1 MKKLSSAKQQ
11 EIARAQWDRYER
23 ARDNGHLDYID
34 MAKKCDAYYS
44 GDQWDEYDKM
54 SLEAEGRPA
63 LTINTVLPTINTVLG
78 EQSSRRA
85 DIKFK
90 PRRGGDEEV
99 AHTLTKL
106 YMQIADSNKLDWV
119 EQQVF
124 SDGLIMD
131 GRGYFDARMDFS
143 DHVEG
148 EIRIT
153 AKDPLDILIDPDAK
167 DADPKNWN
175 EVFETKWMT
184 LDEIEELYGKK
195 KAEDLRFI
203 AENGSSFGRDS
214 IEYEET
220 RFGDLDP
227 SDDYFGAD
235 VPGDDEYRNVRSLR
249 VIERQHKKL
258 SRCDF
263 FVDPNTGDQRHS
275 PTTWSDQKKKKFA
288 KQYGLNLISKM
299 IKKVR
304 WTVTCDHVVLHD
316 DWSPYRD
323 FTIIPFF
330 AYFRRGKPFGMVR
343 NLLSPQE
350 QLNKIASQELHIVNT
365 TANSGWMVESGS
377 LVGMTADDLEEHG
390 AETGLVLEYNRGST
404 PPTKINP
411 NSIPTGLD
419 RIAQKA
425 QANIQSISGINDSM
439 LGTDSAEVSGV
450 AIQAKQN
457 RGAVMIQVPLDNL
470 RKSRQ
475 YLAER
480 ILDLIQG
487 FYTEQRVIQVTNEDD
502 PLKPREEMV
511 VNQMTPEGEIINN
524 LTIGEYD
531 VVVATAPARDSFDE
545 VQFAEALNLRQVG
558 VSIPDD
564 AIIEYSHLARKG
576 ELAKRI
582 RMMTGVEQSEE
593 QMQAAA
599 MQQEIQMQQVQLE
612 LAKMQA
618 EVQKLQSEA
627 AVNMAKAQDTAGV
640 APQIRMQELQA
651 KIGMKEQELML
662 RRELASLTNQTRTNQ
677 SQTNAATR
685 IAATAMQ
692 TAAKKEAAKP
702 QQVDIPNIRT
712 TNNQQDIDMSDDKDE
727 NVNTTTFDVMP
738 GADPIEEDDAPAIDL
753 SFPDEPEAKEEE
765 TVEETVAEESEEVVA
780 EEETEEPAEDVEPEA
795 ESEEEPEALKE
806 PEPEPEVEEKPTEPK
821 AKKPMVPKSRLDEVL
836 AKQKELQ
843 KQLEDMRASQAAEEE
858 APEEYDFAAKEVEYQ
873 NALLDGEVEKA
884 TAVRT
889 EIRKAER
896 AQIEFEMT
904 QKMTKTVSQDREA
917 NALQQAASQLENA
930 FPQFNRASDQY
941 DETLTNEVV
950 ELRDA
955 FMMKGDNPVA
965 ALSKAARFVV
975 REYDLVDNA
984 EETPALAS
992 TPNAADEVAKKRKEV
1007 SRKLKAAES
1016 QPPEMPGESSAAK
1029 GESQYDI
1036 NNMTEDEFNS
1046 LPEATLKRLRG
1057 DIL

>member
-34 MAKKCDAYYS
+34 MAQKCDAYYR

-54 SLEAEGRPA
+54 ALESEGRPA

-85 DIKFK
+85 DVKFK

-106 YMQIADSNKLDWV
+106 YMQIADNNKLDWV

-124 SDGLIMD
+124 SDGLILD
-131 GRGYFDARMDFS
+131 GRGYFDVRMDFS

-195 KAEDLRFI
+195 KAEELRFI
-203 AENGSSFGRDS
+203 AENGNSFGRDS
-214 IEYEET
+214 VEYFEN
-220 RFGDLDP
+220 RFGDQE
-227 SDDYFGAD
+227 DDYFGAQ

-263 FVDPNTGDQRHS
+263 YVDPNTGDQRHAPS
-275 PTTWSDQKKKKFA
+275 TWSDSKKKKFA
-288 KQYGLNLISKM
+288 KEYGLNIISKM

-316 DWSPYRD
+316 DWSPYHD
-323 FTIIPFF
+323 FTIVPYF
-330 AYFRRGKPFGMVR
+330 AYFRRGRPFGMIR

-390 AETGLVLEYNRGST
+390 AETGLVLEYNRGSN
-404 PPTKINP
+404 PPSKIQP
-411 NSIPTGLD
+411 NQIPTGLD
-419 RIAQKA
+419 RIAMKA

-457 RGAVMIQVPLDNL
+457 RGAIMIQVPLDNL

-511 VNQMTPEGEIINN
+511 VNQMTPEGTIIND
-524 LTIGEYD
+524 LTLGEYD
-531 VVVATAPARDSFDE
+531 VVIATAPARDSFDE

-558 VSIPDD
+558 VNIPDD

-582 RMMTGVEQSEE
+582 RMLTGVEQSEE

-599 MQQEIQMQQVQLE
+599 MQQELQMQQVQLE

-627 AVNMAKAQDTAGV
+627 AVNISKVQSAEVTD
-640 APQIRMQELQA
+640 PQIRMQELQA
-651 KIGMKEQELML
+651 KIGMKQQELDL
-662 RRELASLTNQTRTNQ
+662 RRELAALTNQTRTNQ
-677 SQTNAATR
+677 AQTTAATR

-692 TAAKKEAAKP
+692 TAAKKEAANP
-702 QQVDIPNIRT
+702 QQVDIPNMRPPI
-712 TNNQQDIDMSDDKDE
+712 NQ
-727 NVNTTTFDVMP
+727 
-738 GADPIEEDDAPAIDL
+738 
-753 SFPDEPEAKEEE
+753 
-765 TVEETVAEESEEVVA
+765 
-780 EEETEEPAEDVEPEA
+780 
-795 ESEEEPEALKE
+795 
-806 PEPEPEVEEKPTEPK
+806 
-821 AKKPMVPKSRLDEVL
+821 
-836 AKQKELQ
+836 
-843 KQLEDMRASQAAEEE
+843 
-858 APEEYDFAAKEVEYQ
+858 
-873 NALLDGEVEKA
+873 
-884 TAVRT
+884 
-889 EIRKAER
+889 
-896 AQIEFEMT
+896 
-904 QKMTKTVSQDREA
+904 
-917 NALQQAASQLENA
+917 
-930 FPQFNRASDQY
+930 
-941 DETLTNEVV
+941 
-950 ELRDA
+950 
-955 FMMKGDNPVA
+955 
-965 ALSKAARFVV
+965 
-975 REYDLVDNA
+975 
-984 EETPALAS
+984 
-992 TPNAADEVAKKRKEV
+992 
-1007 SRKLKAAES
+1007 
-1016 QPPEMPGESSAAK
+1016 
-1029 GESQYDI
+1029 
-1036 NNMTEDEFNS
+1036 
-1046 LPEATLKRLRG
+1046 
-1057 DIL
+1057 